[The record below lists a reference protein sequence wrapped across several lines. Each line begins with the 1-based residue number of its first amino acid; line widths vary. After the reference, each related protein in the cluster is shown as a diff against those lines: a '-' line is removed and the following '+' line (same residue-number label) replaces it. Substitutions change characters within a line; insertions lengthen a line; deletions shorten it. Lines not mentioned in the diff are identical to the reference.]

1 MQRNDFD
8 VIIIG
13 GGFMGLAT
21 SLFLARGG
29 KKVCIIERDTT
40 ARHASGV
47 NAGGVRVMNRHFA
60 ELPISIESQRMWR
73 HMESLVGCD
82 CGYRSSGMMCALET
96 EAELAD
102 INKRQAT
109 LKELGYHFE
118 ELVGQERLR
127 EIVPAIAPKFIA
139 GVYSK
144 GDGFALPYKAC
155 KAFHV
160 STKAAGT
167 TIHEHCRVVGIER
180 ESGTFRVRVDNGS
193 IFTAPQLLN
202 SAGAWGAEISAM
214 AGDPIPLVRKA
225 ISMTVTARMPRF
237 ITPVV
242 SGLHRGLSFKQM
254 ENGTVVIGGARPAL
268 VHPSSGDENYD
279 DTRMDTLEMCDS
291 VATAADY
298 FPIMNTATV
307 VRWWAGFEGYMPDK
321 LPVVGASQ
329 AVQGLYHNCGYTT
342 HGFQLAPMMGKTL
355 AELMLGKTPQL
366 SLDAFSPA
374 RESLQKNLENQGKA
388 VKSSW
393 N

>member
-1 MQRNDFD
+1 MQRTHFD
-8 VIIIG
+8 VVIIG

-29 KKVCIIERDTT
+29 KSVCLLERDTT

-73 HMESLVGCD
+73 QMESIVGCD
-82 CGYRSSGMMCALET
+82 CGYRSSGMICALET

-102 INKRQAT
+102 MEKRQAV
-109 LKELGYHFE
+109 LKDLGHHFE

-127 EIVPAIAPKFIA
+127 EIIPAIAPKFIG

-160 STKAAGT
+160 STIAAGT
-167 TIHEHCRVVGIER
+167 KIYEHSRVVSIER
-180 ESGTFRVRVDNGS
+180 QAGVFHVRIDNGTT
-193 IFTAPQLLN
+193 FTAPQILN
-202 SAGAWGAEISAM
+202 SAGAWGGEISAM
-214 AGDPIPLVRKA
+214 AGDPIPLERKA

-242 SGLHRGLSFKQM
+242 SGLHRALSFKQM

-268 VHPSSGDENYD
+268 MHPSKGDENYE

-329 AVQGLYHNCGYTT
+329 AVEGLYHNCGYTT

-355 AELMLGKTPQL
+355 AELMLGKTPAY
-366 SLDAFSPA
+366 SLDDFSPA
-374 RESLQKNLENQGKA
+374 RESLKSACQSQGTKI
-388 VKSSW
+388 KKSW